1 MIAAP
6 SPSSITSATVP
17 GQLRRRSLWL
27 MLALTV
33 VTFQLYPIYW
43 VIDTTRSLNYH
54 VEQKIS
60 TGFMVACSV
69 LLVPAQVAFLISRWL
84 GLGQSW
90 LLLIA
95 VPMTLWVLWSLRVR
109 AQFNEYVRHRQGDW
123 LKASLLWTVLL
134 QPYYLQFKINEAI
147 EAGLFSQVPASPVRS
162 S

>member
-1 MIAAP
+1 
-6 SPSSITSATVP
+6 
-17 GQLRRRSLWL
+17 

-43 VIDTTRSLNYH
+43 LIDTTRSLNYQG
-54 VEQKIS
+54 ERKIS

-69 LLVPAQVAFLISRWL
+69 LLAPAQVALVISRWL

-123 LKASLLWTVLL
+123 LEASPVLTVLL
-134 QPYYLQFKINEAI
+134 QLYYLQFKINEAI

>member
-1 MIAAP
+1 
-6 SPSSITSATVP
+6 
-17 GQLRRRSLWL
+17 

-134 QPYYLQFKINEAI
+134 QPYHLQFKINEAI

>member
-1 MIAAP
+1 
-6 SPSSITSATVP
+6 
-17 GQLRRRSLWL
+17 

-69 LLVPAQVAFLISRWL
+69 LLVPAQVAFSISLWL

>member
-1 MIAAP
+1 
-6 SPSSITSATVP
+6 
-17 GQLRRRSLWL
+17 

-33 VTFQLYPIYW
+33 VTFQLYPVYW
-43 VIDTTRSLNYH
+43 FIDTTRSLNNQ
-54 VEQKIS
+54 VERKVS

-69 LLVPAQVAFLISRWL
+69 LLVPAQVAFLTSRWL

-95 VPMTLWVLWSLRVR
+95 VPLTLWVLWSLRVR
-109 AQFNEYVRHRQGDW
+109 AQFNEYVRHRQADW
-123 LKASLLWTVLL
+123 LKTSLLWTVLL

>member
-1 MIAAP
+1 
-6 SPSSITSATVP
+6 
-17 GQLRRRSLWL
+17 

-60 TGFMVACSV
+60 TSFMVACSV
-69 LLVPAQVAFLISRWL
+69 LLVPTQVAFLISRWPGL
-84 GLGQSW
+84 GLSW

-134 QPYYLQFKINEAI
+134 QPYYLQYKINEAI
-147 EAGLFSQVPASPVRS
+147 EARLFSQVPASPVRS